1 MGAKP
6 VLWVVREHEGYGGN
20 VDANLA
26 LPLLREQEREQVIFD
41 RRCLR
46 VLVLLEVLWLAAVF
60 GAIAYG
66 LFRLSS

>member
-6 VLWVVREHEGYGGN
+6 VLSIVREHEGYTEN
-20 VDANLA
+20 VGANLA
-26 LPLLREQEREQVIFD
+26 LRLLSEREREQVIFD
-41 RRCLR
+41 RRCIR
-46 VLVLLEVLWLAAVF
+46 VLVLLEVLWLAAIF